1 MKRGFRF
8 ELLQKKKKAQDKAL
22 IITQM
27 EAPAGITVTQG
38 A

>member
-8 ELLQKKKKAQDKAL
+8 ELLQKKKKKPKTRL

>member
-8 ELLQKKKKAQDKAL
+8 ELLQKKKKPKTRL